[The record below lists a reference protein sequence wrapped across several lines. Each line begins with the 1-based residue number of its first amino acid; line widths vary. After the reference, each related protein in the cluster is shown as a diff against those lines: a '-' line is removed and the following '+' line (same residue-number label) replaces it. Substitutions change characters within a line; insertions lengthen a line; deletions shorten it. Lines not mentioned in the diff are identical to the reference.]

1 MRDIP
6 VVAARPTQSSI
17 GTGPSIAAMAPPA
30 IIALWVLV
38 TAMASSPACSG
49 VDIGNGFDH
58 VACISP
64 F

>member
-1 MRDIP
+1 MAAI
-6 VVAARPTQSSI
+6 VAP
-17 GTGPSIAAMAPPA
+17 AMA
-30 IIALWVLV
+30 ALLVLI